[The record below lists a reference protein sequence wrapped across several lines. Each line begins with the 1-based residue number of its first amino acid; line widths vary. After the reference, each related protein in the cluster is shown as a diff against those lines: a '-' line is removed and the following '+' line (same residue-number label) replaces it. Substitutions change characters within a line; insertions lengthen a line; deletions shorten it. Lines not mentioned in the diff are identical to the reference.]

1 MGTLLWTRC
10 AFADAFAILPDG
22 SWVTAATLS
31 RSVKIG
37 DQSCGVLDVSSEGKD
52 GALARYDSS
61 GAWVSTSCAA
71 DPSYQFLGTVLPD
84 PTGMFFMTAAFRSRL
99 TLPDNSRVTEENGG
113 WTSLIG

>member
-1 MGTLLWTRC
+1 M
-10 AFADAFAILPDG
+10 
-22 SWVTAATLS
+22 
-31 RSVKIG
+31 
-37 DQSCGVLDVSSEGKD
+37 LDVSSEGKD

-71 DPSYQFLGTVLPD
+71 DLSYQFLGTVLPD